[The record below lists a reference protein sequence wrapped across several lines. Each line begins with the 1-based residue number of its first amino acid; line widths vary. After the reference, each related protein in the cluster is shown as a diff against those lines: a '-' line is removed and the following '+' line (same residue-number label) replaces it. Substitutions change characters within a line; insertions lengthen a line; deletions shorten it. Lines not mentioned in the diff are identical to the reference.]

1 MAELTRYR
9 FVRCT
14 AGSITKWTW
23 ISLGQLEA
31 IKKMKQFSGKIGST
45 TSKHWQLREQTSLE
59 IDGWLLPY
67 VLESTTDNENT
78 SADVEE
84 YDRGD

>member
-1 MAELTRYR
+1 
-9 FVRCT
+9 
-14 AGSITKWTW
+14 
-23 ISLGQLEA
+23 
-31 IKKMKQFSGKIGST
+31 MKQFSGKIGST